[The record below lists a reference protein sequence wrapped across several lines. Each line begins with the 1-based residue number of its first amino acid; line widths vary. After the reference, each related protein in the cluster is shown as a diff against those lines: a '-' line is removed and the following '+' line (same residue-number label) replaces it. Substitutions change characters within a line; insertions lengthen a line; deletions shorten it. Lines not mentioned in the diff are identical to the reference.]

1 MAGEIRQ
8 DQDQERF
15 EDYLELEHYIEQ
27 LQAGHVAHPP
37 SELTPAKARIYSIAA
52 LFRSAS
58 AEEGIPRPAFAA
70 TLHARLEQE
79 LQQPTKP
86 QQYPLHA
93 REPSSPPRKKRPN
106 VSRRALITGGAAAAA
121 ALVVGAGLGASV
133 ESLTQPRASGPQAPI
148 KPWPTPLVPDGEGSW
163 VAVVKVADLGDQAFR
178 FATDSI
184 VGYLIRSDGD
194 NGEKPGVIAVSA
206 ACTHMGCIV
215 QWQNADRKYH
225 CPCHGGLFS
234 EYGKPDKASPIRYP
248 ALPRLETRITKHSTG
263 EFIEV
268 RMPRVQGQHDH
279 STGSGNQ
286 LNG

>member
-15 EDYLELEHYIEQ
+15 EDYLELEHYIEK

-37 SELTPAKARIYSIAA
+37 SELTSAKARIYGMAA
-52 LFRSAS
+52 FFRSAS
-58 AEEGIPRPAFAA
+58 PEEAYPRPAFAEA
-70 TLHARLEQE
+70 LQARLEQE

-86 QQYPLHA
+86 QQFPLHA
-93 REPSSPPRKKRPN
+93 REPSSPSRKKRPN
-106 VSRRALITGGAAAAA
+106 ISRRALLTGGAAVAAS
-121 ALVVGAGLGASV
+121 LVVGAGLGASV
-133 ESLTQPRASGPQAPI
+133 ESLAQSRASSPQV
-148 KPWPTPLVPDGEGSW
+148 WPTPLVPDGEGSW
-163 VAVVKVADLGDQAFR
+163 AAVMKLADLGDQAMR
-178 FATDSI
+178 FTTDSI
-184 VGYLIRSDGD
+184 VGYLIHSDGD
-194 NGEKPGVIAVSA
+194 NGENPGVVAVSA

-215 QWQNADRKYH
+215 QWQNVDRKYH

-268 RMPRVQGQHDH
+268 RMPT
-279 STGSGNQ
+279 STKTT
-286 LNG
+286 